1 MNSAQIIAKAR
12 RQCHTNATSYTDSD
26 GIIDLND
33 VYQDIIWD
41 IVTYVDEDYFW
52 DRANVTTAIWQ
63 EEYLIK
69 EIWTWAAAR
78 RIMQVNKLFVKYNA
92 TDTYYTK
99 VKRINPVTLEKDLAY
114 YKDNQNTANP
124 FYYIQDD
131 SIFIYP
137 APKSVVTSWLQI
149 YVIAEPAVLDIN
161 SLEWDILVPKRFH
174 DVVVAWLKQYI
185 YGQFKQLNEKNDA
198 YNEYVS
204 KKKLMLKQLS
214 ARDQWEILITEPNL
228 IKYQ

>member
-69 EIWTWAAAR
+69 EICK
-78 RIMQVNKLFVKYNA
+78 I
-92 TDTYYTK
+92 
-99 VKRINPVTLEKDLAY
+99 
-114 YKDNQNTANP
+114 
-124 FYYIQDD
+124 
-131 SIFIYP
+131 
-137 APKSVVTSWLQI
+137 
-149 YVIAEPAVLDIN
+149 
-161 SLEWDILVPKRFH
+161 
-174 DVVVAWLKQYI
+174 
-185 YGQFKQLNEKNDA
+185 
-198 YNEYVS
+198 
-204 KKKLMLKQLS
+204 
-214 ARDQWEILITEPNL
+214 
-228 IKYQ
+228 